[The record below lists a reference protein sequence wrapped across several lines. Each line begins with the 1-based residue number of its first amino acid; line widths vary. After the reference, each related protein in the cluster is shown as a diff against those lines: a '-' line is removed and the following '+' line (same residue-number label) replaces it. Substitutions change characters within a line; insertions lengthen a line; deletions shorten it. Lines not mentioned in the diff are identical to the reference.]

1 MNIIWHFGLQIMCFV
16 KDYIGD
22 RCKTLCHIE
31 LSCTTSHFNNM
42 IRREISSVQMGKK
55 SIKFDLK
62 NLVSMK
68 TNGNEILLNFK
79 IWQCIVILIK
89 AYG

>member
-1 MNIIWHFGLQIMCFV
+1 M
-16 KDYIGD
+16 
-22 RCKTLCHIE
+22 RE
-31 LSCTTSHFNNM
+31 
-42 IRREISSVQMGKK
+42 REISSVQMGKK

-68 TNGNEILLNFK
+68 TNENEILLNFK